1 MLVLSRKPN
10 ESIIVGDDIR
20 IVVLEVRGQRIK
32 LGIEAPSHVS
42 IFRDDVKL
50 DDERHYSHAT
60 DTVGAH

>member
-20 IVVLEVRGQRIK
+20 IVVLEVRGHRIK
-32 LGIEAPSHVS
+32 LGIEAPSHVT

-50 DDERHYSHAT
+50 DGDPHDSHQWE
-60 DTVGAH
+60 TVGAH